1 VAQVPQEPRSRRNP
15 IRTSPAGVI
24 VLFRQPRSLLS
35 LILVAA
41 VLVVVLFARSGKVTE
56 AWAVTPLL
64 VALAAMAV
72 LDVTARL
79 IPDII
84 TLPGLAYAVLLA
96 VLLQRPPFAGSLLGM
111 VVAGGLALVLSILSR
126 RRLGGGDV
134 KLMGVLGATLGW
146 EGAVTAFAVAHVTGA
161 LMIVAFL
168 LWWRRWPDARFPI
181 GALIAV
187 SGAVIL
193 ATRG

>member
-1 VAQVPQEPRSRRNP
+1 
-15 IRTSPAGVI
+15 
-24 VLFRQPRSLLS
+24 LS

>member
-1 VAQVPQEPRSRRNP
+1 VVIAQ
-15 IRTSPAGVI
+15 
-24 VLFRQPRSLLS
+24 FRQPRSLSS
-35 LILVAA
+35 LILVVAA
-41 VLVVVLFARSGKVTE
+41 LVIVLFARSGRATE
-56 AWAVTPLL
+56 AWAVIPLL
-64 VALAAMAV
+64 VALAAIAV

-96 VLLQRPPFAGSLLGM
+96 VLLQNPPFVRSVLGLA
-111 VVAGGLALVLSILSR
+111 VAGGLALVLCIVSR
-126 RRLGGGDV
+126 RRFGGGDV

-146 EGAVTAFAVAHVTGA
+146 EGAVTAFGVAHVMGA
-161 LMIVAFL
+161 LIIVACL
-168 LWWRRWPDARFPI
+168 VGWRRWPDARFPI